1 MLRWWR
7 QWPGGK
13 GRARGGQGEGKGRDG
28 EGKGRGT
35 GAEGRRRCLQHVG
48 REWPVRDDVE
58 DLEYRAQLELLGEP
72 ALLRRRQVLL
82 LEPGVLKRRVREVRG
97 V

>member
-1 MLRWWR
+1 M
-7 QWPGGK
+7 
-13 GRARGGQGEGKGRDG
+13 
-28 EGKGRGT
+28 

-58 DLEYRAQLELLGEP
+58 DLEYRSQLELLGEP